1 MTLEE
6 RYEKHK
12 RNIAML
18 ERVNIPYEVY
28 DNSAKGET
36 GIALPIEGSDYLL
49 VFYMPTRDIE
59 TQTCYGFQFFKREE
73 LAKDGWK

>member
-6 RYEKHK
+6 RFEKHK

-18 ERVNIPYEVY
+18 ERINIPYEVY

-49 VFYMPTRDIE
+49 LMHMSTRENETITAYGYQFYQRN
-59 TQTCYGFQFFKREE
+59 E